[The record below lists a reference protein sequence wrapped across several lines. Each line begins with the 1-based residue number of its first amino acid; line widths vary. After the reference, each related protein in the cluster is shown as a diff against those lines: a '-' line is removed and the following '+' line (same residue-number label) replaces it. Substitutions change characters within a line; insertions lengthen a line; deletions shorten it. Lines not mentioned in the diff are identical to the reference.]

1 LLIADLKYPIPFNIC
16 STYLRIMINKKV
28 QVWLPL
34 LFSLTMIAGM
44 FLGYNMRDNMPG
56 KKFFST
62 EKRRPLQEIMDLI
75 KSKYVDEVKV
85 ENLMDTAIQAVLN
98 KLDPHSVFIPATDL
112 QSVND
117 DLAGNFFG
125 VGLEFNI
132 IDDTINITN
141 VLKDG
146 PSQIAG
152 LATGDK
158 IIKVG
163 DSTIAGIKLTTEK
176 VRKLLRGERG
186 TKVAVT
192 ILRGTQNKIFNIKRD
207 VIPISSIDAA
217 YMIDSAIGYI
227 KINKFTLHTYK
238 DFMESLV
245 NLQKQKLQK
254 LIVDL
259 RGNGGGILEE
269 AVEIADEF
277 LSGDK
282 LITYTEGF
290 HNKRKEYK
298 CRRPGLFETG
308 KLVMMVD
315 EGTASASE
323 ILIGALQDWDRATV
337 VGRRSF
343 GKGLV
348 QEQFDLSDN
357 SALRLTIARYYTP
370 IGRSIQRPYAN
381 GEKAYYDEV
390 SNRYNDGET
399 QFADSTKNDTTKM
412 YKTKAGKKVYGG
424 GGISPD
430 YFVAI
435 DTSGY
440 SPNLAK
446 MYTKNTISNFTY
458 RYYLQHM
465 ADLNKYKTP
474 ATFVSNYQ
482 FSETD
487 MQRFIAAASKDS
499 IYINQK
505 NAKEIQTI
513 NKTIKTA
520 IARQLYRNEGFYQSV
535 NANDGAIKKAVEV
548 LK

>member
-1 LLIADLKYPIPFNIC
+1 
-16 STYLRIMINKKV
+16 MINKKV

-34 LFSLTMIAGM
+34 LFSITMIAGM
-44 FLGYNMRDNMPG
+44 FLGYTMRDNMPG

-62 EKRRPLQEIMDLI
+62 EKRRPFQEIMDLI
-75 KSKYVDEVKV
+75 KSKYVDDVKV

-132 IDDTINITN
+132 IEDTINVTN

-152 LATGDK
+152 LTTGDK

-163 DSTIAGIKLTTEK
+163 DSTIAGITLNTEK

-186 TKVAVT
+186 TTIAVT
-192 ILRGTQNKIFNIKRD
+192 ILRGTENKIFNIKRD
-207 VIPISSIDAA
+207 VIPISSVDAV
-217 YMIDSAIGYI
+217 YMIDSTVGYI
-227 KINKFTLHTYK
+227 KINKFSMHTYK
-238 DFMESLV
+238 DFMEALV

-254 LIVDL
+254 LILDL

-290 HNKRKEYK
+290 HNKRKEYR

-308 KLVMMVD
+308 KLVLLLD
-315 EGTASASE
+315 EGSASASE
-323 ILIGALQDWDRATV
+323 ILVGALQDWDRATV

-370 IGRSIQRPYAN
+370 IGRSIQRPYLN
-381 GEKAYYDEV
+381 GEKAYYDEIT
-390 SNRYNDGET
+390 NRYHDGET
-399 QFADSTKNDTTKM
+399 QSFDYTKNDTTKVF
-412 YKTKAGKKVYGG
+412 KTKGGKKVYGG

-440 SPNLAK
+440 SINLAK
-446 MYTKNTISNFTY
+446 LYAKNTISNFTY
-458 RYYLQHM
+458 KYYLQHS
-465 ADLNKYKTP
+465 AELNKYKTP
-474 ATFVSNYQ
+474 TIFVKQYQ
-482 FSETD
+482 FSPTE
-487 MQRFIAAASKDS
+487 MQQFISAASKDS
-499 IYINQK
+499 IYINP
-505 NAKEIQTI
+505 NNSKEIQTI
-513 NKTIKTA
+513 SKTIKTA
-520 IARQLYRNEGFYQSV
+520 IARQMYRNEGFYESV
-535 NANDGAIKKAVEV
+535 NANDNTIKKAVEAI
-548 LK
+548 K